1 MDEESKNMEEALAKS
16 GVEEQKRLE
25 RQKHKEQVALSEHY
39 KNTVAISDPTPSE
52 TAQMILHMYNFYTF
66 IQLPIFVSVMGAGV
80 SSTPPPS
87 EPQEIDPDEL
97 KRRTEF
103 LKAQRDKVS

>member
-52 TAQMILHMYNFYTF
+52 TAQMIIAYDLTF
-66 IQLPIFVSVMGAGV
+66 SQLPIFVSVMGAGV